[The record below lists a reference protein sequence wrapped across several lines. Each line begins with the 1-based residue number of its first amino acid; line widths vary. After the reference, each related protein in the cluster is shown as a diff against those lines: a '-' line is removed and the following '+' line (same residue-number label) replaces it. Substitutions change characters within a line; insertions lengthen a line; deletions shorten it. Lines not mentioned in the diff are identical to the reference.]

1 MEIVSLDGI
10 ILDPDLTAEKLRVF
24 DRELL
29 NRLIGRAGT
38 MIAASAGYRAV
49 RVQEKLRD
57 GVVIDGAVFTS
68 RVLRHNLER
77 AGCVFPFVL
86 TIGGSLDEIIENE
99 KGMIE
104 KYLFSEIGNIALD
117 QARRL
122 FENHIK
128 STFSLENVS
137 CVVPGSLE
145 DWPVEQ
151 QKYLFSLLPGLYE
164 GIGVILTGSSL
175 MLPLKS
181 ISGIYFQSESAFY
194 SCQLCPR
201 GHCEGRKAGYDEEMR
216 VKYGISG
223 CPADHV

>member
-10 ILDPDLTAEKLRVF
+10 TLDPDLMAEKFRVF

-29 NRLIGRAGT
+29 NRLIHRAGSV
-38 MIAASAGYRAV
+38 IVASAGYRAV
-49 RVQEKLRD
+49 RVQEKSRD
-57 GVVIDGAVFTS
+57 GVIIDGVEFTS
-68 RVLRHNLER
+68 RVLMHNLER

-86 TIGGSLDEIIENE
+86 TIGGSLDDIIEAE
-99 KGMIE
+99 EGMIE

-122 FENHIK
+122 FEDHLK
-128 STFSLENVS
+128 SKFSLENIS

-145 DWPVEQ
+145 DWPIEQ
-151 QKYLFSLLPGLYE
+151 QKHLFGLLPGLYE
-164 GIGVILTGSSL
+164 GIGVRLTGSSL

-194 SCQLCPR
+194 SCRLCPR
-201 GHCEGRKAGYDEEMR
+201 DHCEGRKADYDREMHI
-216 VKYGISG
+216 KYRING
-223 CPADHV
+223 CPADHI